1 MSNIAQS
8 FSITPLCISLA
19 SLYLKTMYHFI
30 RGARNNGI
38 MEDRMD
44 YGAKNQ
50 VMIVNDIGNS
60 EAGKNG
66 NQFQNK
72 EM

>member
-1 MSNIAQS
+1 
-8 FSITPLCISLA
+8 
-19 SLYLKTMYHFI
+19 MYHFI